1 LDVRDRPIAV
11 LLLPRTLER
20 FILREQ
26 AEDLLRADNV
36 IAVEPARVPYGAF
49 GRMPASVAEALAVAQ
64 ARRMRL
70 PGAPAAIVIFHPLQ
84 WPLARAMLARWPDA
98 ELWYGRWDR
107 YERAYDASSGL
118 RERLDEL
125 HEEAASRASLVF
137 VASGALER
145 LEREAGREA
154 ELVGLSAGSFPA
166 PDPERAVVAVSLGH
180 LGHRV
185 DWALLRAVAERMP
198 ELVALL
204 VGEVH
209 PDEMAGDAGF
219 AACLELDNLLFLGR
233 RDDAEAAR
241 LILCA
246 DCGIVP
252 FKVEPFNDAGLPYR
266 ILKAARLGR
275 RSVTP
280 PLEGVLTWDRAVARA
295 DGPDEWVAALR
306 AEAGRRCAPDLELR
320 AWALE
325 QTPERVNGPLW
336 QRLAELGVS
345 RGPTGSMP
353 PPARDTRRSS

>member
-1 LDVRDRPIAV
+1 V
-11 LLLPRTLER
+11 LLLPRTLEQ

-26 AEDLLRADNV
+26 AEDLLRSDAV
-36 IAVEPARVPYGAF
+36 VAVEPARVPYGAF
-49 GRMPASVAEALAVAQ
+49 GRLPVGVAEALAARQ

-70 PGAPAAIVIFHPLQ
+70 PGRPRAIVIFHPLQ
-84 WPLARAMLARWPDA
+84 WPLARALLARHPEA

-107 YERAYDASSGL
+107 YEHAYDASAKL
-118 RERLDEL
+118 RERLEL
-125 HEEAASRASLVF
+125 LHAEAAEEAALVF
-137 VASGALER
+137 VASDALAR

-154 ELVGLSAGSFPA
+154 QLVGLAAGTFPA

-185 DWALLRAVAERMP
+185 DWSLLRGVAERMP

-204 VGEVH
+204 VGETH
-209 PDEMAGDAGF
+209 PDELRDDPDF
-219 AACLELDNLLFLGR
+219 AACLELDNLVFLGA

-266 ILKAARLGR
+266 ILKVARLGR

-280 PLEGVLTWDRAVARA
+280 PLHGVLTWEDAVVRA
-295 DGPDEWVAALR
+295 DGLDAWVEALR
-306 AEAGRRCAPDLELR
+306 AQAGRRTAPDMDLR

-325 QTPERVNGPLW
+325 QTAARVNLPLW
-336 QRLAELGVS
+336 ERLAALGIY
-345 RGPTGSMP
+345 
-353 PPARDTRRSS
+353 